1 MNSTVLNKVETKFNE
16 QVDIKDIYTNMM
28 INMKRNDEWAHN
40 IHIKAIS
47 KKHITF
53 LNKVYIYDF
62 NKTAVEGSMHYIIVD
77 NKIYRSYTN
86 IFTDDELILLPK
98 IVEIREITPLE
109 MMLGVVETD
118 LGTIE
123 F

>member
-1 MNSTVLNKVETKFNE
+1 MINKVETKFNE
-16 QVDIKDIYTNMM
+16 QVNIEDIHTKI
-28 INMKRNDEWAHN
+28 ISVMKYNDERSHN

-47 KKHITF
+47 KKHIKF
-53 LNKVYIYDF
+53 LNKVFIYDF
-62 NKTAVEGSMHYIIVD
+62 NKTAVKGSMHYIIVD
-77 NKIYRSYTN
+77 NKIYRSY
-86 IFTDDELILLPK
+86 IQMLMDDELILGSE
-98 IVEIREITPLE
+98 IVEIRELTPLE

>member
-1 MNSTVLNKVETKFNE
+1 MMNKVETKFNE
-16 QVDIKDIYTNMM
+16 QVNIEDINPKIISVVKY
-28 INMKRNDEWAHN
+28 NDERSHN

-47 KKHITF
+47 KKDITF
-53 LNKVYIYDF
+53 LNKVFIYDF
-62 NKTAVEGSMHYIIVD
+62 NKTAVKGSMHYIIVD
-77 NKIYRSYTN
+77 NKIYRSYTHMLM
-86 IFTDDELILLPK
+86 DDDMILSSE
-98 IVEIREITPLE
+98 IIEIRELTPLE

>member
-16 QVDIKDIYTNMM
+16 QVNIEDIHSYMMSIIKNIDEQTN
-28 INMKRNDEWAHN
+28 N

-53 LNKVYIYDF
+53 FNKVFIYDF
-62 NKTAVEGSMHYIIVD
+62 NKTAVGGSMHYIIVD
-77 NKIYRSYTN
+77 NKIYRSYTQMLM
-86 IFTDDELILLPK
+86 DDDLILGSE
-98 IVEIREITPLE
+98 IVKIRELTPLE

>member
-1 MNSTVLNKVETKFNE
+1 MNNTVLDKVETKFNE
-16 QVDIKDIYTNMM
+16 QINIEDMYPSMMSIIKHIDEQTN
-28 INMKRNDEWAHN
+28 N

-53 LNKVYIYDF
+53 LNKVFIYDF
-62 NKTAVEGSMHYIIVD
+62 NKTAVGGSMHYIIVD
-77 NKIYRSYTN
+77 NKIYRRYIN
-86 IFTDDELILLPK
+86 MLIDGEMILGSE
-98 IVEIREITPLE
+98 IVEIRELIPLE
-109 MMLGVVETD
+109 MMMGVVETD

>member
-1 MNSTVLNKVETKFNE
+1 MNKVETKFNK
-16 QVDIKDIYTNMM
+16 QVDIKDIHPKM
-28 INMKRNDEWAHN
+28 ISIRKRNDEWTHN

-77 NKIYRSYTN
+77 NKIYRSYTHMLM
-86 IFTDDELILLPK
+86 DDDMILGSE
-98 IVEIREITPLE
+98 IIEIRELTPLE

>member
-1 MNSTVLNKVETKFNE
+1 MMNKVETKFNE
-16 QVDIKDIYTNMM
+16 QINIEDMYPSMMSIIKHIDEQTN
-28 INMKRNDEWAHN
+28 N

-53 LNKVYIYDF
+53 LNKVFIYDF
-62 NKTAVEGSMHYIIVD
+62 NKTAVGGSMHYIIVD
-77 NKIYRSYTN
+77 NKIYRSYIN
-86 IFTDDELILLPK
+86 MLIDGEMILGSE
-98 IVEIREITPLE
+98 IVEIRELIPLE
-109 MMLGVVETD
+109 MMMGVVETD

>member
-1 MNSTVLNKVETKFNE
+1 MNNTVLDKVETKFNE
-16 QVDIKDIYTNMM
+16 QINIEDMYPSMMSIIKHIDEQTN
-28 INMKRNDEWAHN
+28 N

-53 LNKVYIYDF
+53 LNKVFIYDF
-62 NKTAVEGSMHYIIVD
+62 NKTAVGGSMHYIIVD
-77 NKIYRSYTN
+77 NKIYRSYIN
-86 IFTDDELILLPK
+86 MLIDGEMILGSE
-98 IVEIREITPLE
+98 IVEIRELIPLE
-109 MMLGVVETD
+109 MMMGVVETD